1 MDMATNHLHPKV
13 FEFLHENDIN
23 YAIIPPGFTRYL
35 QPLDMY
41 VNKEF

>member
-1 MDMATNHLHPKV
+1 MATNHLHPKV